1 MRSFMEEFDFIA
13 IGDITT
19 DEFIQL
25 RKDRAIVTKDL
36 SGRDVLSMYFGDK
49 LEFEGAINVPAVGN
63 SPNAAVSAK
72 RLGLRTGLV
81 CDVGNDA
88 GGEEIMQWLTHEGV
102 DTRFVDVH
110 PGKETNHHY
119 VLRYG
124 PERTILIKHETYEYI
139 VPDMGT
145 PKWVY
150 LSSIGEHGLQ
160 YMHDIATYVRN
171 HPGTHLAFQPG
182 SFQILLGHE
191 TLQDI
196 YRTCELF
203 FCNKE
208 EAQQILATEN
218 KDVPTLLAGIKE
230 LGPTIPVITDGPR
243 GAYALAED
251 GVWHMP
257 MYPDPAPPVDRT
269 GAGDAFSSTFTSALA
284 LGFDV
289 PTALRWAPINSM
301 SVVQYVG
308 AQEGLLSRDA
318 LEEHLAHAPDA
329 YVAQRL

>member
-1 MRSFMEEFDFIA
+1 MEQLDFVS

-19 DEFIQL
+19 DEFIEL
-25 RKDRAIVTKDL
+25 REDRAIVTKSL

-49 LEFEGAINVPAVGN
+49 LEFKGAVNVPAVGN

-72 RLGLRTGLV
+72 RLGLNTALV
-81 CDVGNDA
+81 CDIGDDA
-88 GGEEIMQWLTHEGV
+88 GGVEILDWLKKEGV
-102 DTRFVDVH
+102 DTRFVDIQK
-110 PGKETNHHY
+110 GKETNHHY

-124 PERTILIKHETYEYI
+124 PERTILIKHETYEYA

-145 PKWVY
+145 PKWIY
-150 LSSIGEHGLQ
+150 FSSVGEHGVE
-160 YMHDIATYVRN
+160 YHHDIARYVKE
-171 HPGTHLAFQPG
+171 HAGTKLAFQPG
-182 SFQILLGHE
+182 SFQIQLGTQE
-191 TLQDI
+191 LKDV
-196 YRTCELF
+196 YEVCELF

-208 EAQQILATEN
+208 EAQQILGSGEQSI
-218 KDVPTLLAGIKE
+218 VQLLKGIKE

-284 LGFDV
+284 LGHDV
-289 PTALRWAPINSM
+289 PTALQWGPINSM
-301 SVVQYVG
+301 SVVQYIG
-308 AQEGLLSRDA
+308 AQKGLLSREQIQEY
-318 LEEHLAHAPDA
+318 LVKAPGD
-329 YVAQRL
+329 YRPDKVA